1 MLKKFTTLWFQ
12 GTKRSWCRYFCV
24 VNLRGSNFMPYA
36 CKPKD
41 TFTNIG
47 FFLWLIVLRDVR
59 NVCRSILFKNIFAI
73 LLILWLLLEKLKIMK
88 TILLDFI
95 NNDIYQNIW
104 FHSYFSMYV
113 NKFIPSSSR
122 FQCLE
127 TPYSNVCNAQNIL
140 HGVYFENLLHSC
152 LQFTALWCIMRKE
165 LIVVITYFIAE
176 KLKCTFVTNSEFRI
190 SMTRNLHEIW
200 KNKNWTTKRSK
211 IFVIC
216 TYTY

>member
-12 GTKRSWCRYFCV
+12 GTKLSWCRYFCV

-73 LLILWLLLEKLKIMK
+73 LLILWPLLEKIEIMK

-95 NNDIYQNIW
+95 NNDKYTKIYDSIRIILQCMWTNLYHLLLASNVWKRHIR
-104 FHSYFSMYV
+104 MYV
-113 NKFIPSSSR
+113 MRKIFCMEYILKTCFIA
-122 FQCLE
+122 
-127 TPYSNVCNAQNIL
+127 VCNLQPY
-140 HGVYFENLLHSC
+140 GVS
-152 LQFTALWCIMRKE
+152 W
-165 LIVVITYFIAE
+165 E
-176 KLKCTFVTNSEFRI
+176 KN
-190 SMTRNLHEIW
+190 
-200 KNKNWTTKRSK
+200 
-211 IFVIC
+211 
-216 TYTY
+216 

>member
-1 MLKKFTTLWFQ
+1 MYVDQFCSKIYLPFCWYFGSYYEKFTICIIPF
-12 GTKRSWCRYFCV
+12 
-24 VNLRGSNFMPYA
+24 
-36 CKPKD
+36 
-41 TFTNIG
+41 
-47 FFLWLIVLRDVR
+47 
-59 NVCRSILFKNIFAI
+59 
-73 LLILWLLLEKLKIMK
+73 
-88 TILLDFI
+88 
-95 NNDIYQNIW
+95 
-104 FHSYFSMYV
+104 FSMYV
-113 NKFIPSSSR
+113 NKFIPSPFR

-200 KNKNWTTKRSK
+200 KKNWTTKRSK

>member
-73 LLILWLLLEKLKIMK
+73 LLILWPLLEKLKIMK

-95 NNDIYQNIW
+95 NN
-104 FHSYFSMYV
+104 SS
-113 NKFIPSSSR
+113 IPKYMIP
-122 FQCLE
+122 FVFF
-127 TPYSNVCNAQNIL
+127 NVCEQIYTIFFSLPMSGNAI
-140 HGVYFENLLHSC
+140 FEC
-152 LQFTALWCIMRKE
+152 M
-165 LIVVITYFIAE
+165 
-176 KLKCTFVTNSEFRI
+176 
-190 SMTRNLHEIW
+190 
-200 KNKNWTTKRSK
+200 
-211 IFVIC
+211 
-216 TYTY
+216 

>member
-95 NNDIYQNIW
+95 NN
-104 FHSYFSMYV
+104 SS
-113 NKFIPSSSR
+113 IPKYMIP
-122 FQCLE
+122 FVLFF
-127 TPYSNVCNAQNIL
+127 NVCEQIYTIFFSLPMSGNAI
-140 HGVYFENLLHSC
+140 FEC
-152 LQFTALWCIMRKE
+152 M
-165 LIVVITYFIAE
+165 
-176 KLKCTFVTNSEFRI
+176 
-190 SMTRNLHEIW
+190 
-200 KNKNWTTKRSK
+200 
-211 IFVIC
+211 
-216 TYTY
+216 

>member
-95 NNDIYQNIW
+95 NNDIPKY
-104 FHSYFSMYV
+104 M
-113 NKFIPSSSR
+113 IP
-122 FQCLE
+122 FVLFF
-127 TPYSNVCNAQNIL
+127 NVCEQIYTIFFSLPMSGNAI
-140 HGVYFENLLHSC
+140 FEC
-152 LQFTALWCIMRKE
+152 M
-165 LIVVITYFIAE
+165 
-176 KLKCTFVTNSEFRI
+176 
-190 SMTRNLHEIW
+190 
-200 KNKNWTTKRSK
+200 
-211 IFVIC
+211 
-216 TYTY
+216 